1 MILTKVKLWFLNM
14 ISKLI
19 KLPILK
25 RLIPSIS
32 LRLLKILNKNRGYF
46 KVNDFVM
53 FLDFLDPIDREIIL
67 SQEFE
72 TDEITFLINQ
82 IELNK
87 INYFLDVGANC
98 GYYSIKISKE
108 IPNIKILSF
117 EPNIEAYSK
126 FQKTL
131 ERNLDLSKKIKLENF
146 GLSDQSTKLKMQS
159 MLKFGYAQTGGTS
172 IVDKNLDSKNLTFF
186 ADFKVGDDYVKLTD
200 EKISIKIDVEG
211 HEFNV
216 LKGIQN
222 TIKKNQCIL
231 QIEIFKKN
239 FEDVNNFLISLG
251 YENFYEVK
259 NRSNYFYKNFI

>member
-1 MILTKVKLWFLNM
+1 M

-25 RLIPSIS
+25 RLIPSIL

-46 KVNDFVM
+46 KVNDFEM

-67 SQEFE
+67 SQKYELE
-72 TDEITFLINQ
+72 EINFLINQ
-82 IELNK
+82 IKLDS
-87 INYFLDVGANC
+87 INYFLDVGANS

-126 FQKTL
+126 FQRTL
-131 ERNLDLSKKIKLENF
+131 EKNLELSEKIKLENF
-146 GLSDQSTKLKMQS
+146 GLSNQSTKLKMQS

-172 IVDKNLDSKNLTFF
+172 VFNKNSDSKNFTFL
-186 ADFKVGDDYVKLTD
+186 ADFKIGDDCIKLTD

-211 HEFNV
+211 HELNV
-216 LKGIQN
+216 LKGIEN
-222 TIKKNQCIL
+222 TIKKNYCIL
-231 QIEIFKKN
+231 QIEIFSDN
-239 FEDVNNFLISLG
+239 FKDVNNFLLSLG
-251 YENFYEVK
+251 YKNFYEVK
-259 NRSNYFYKNFI
+259 NRSNYFYKNYN

>member
-1 MILTKVKLWFLNM
+1 M

-32 LRLLKILNKNRGYF
+32 LRFLKVLNKNRGFF
-46 KVNDFVM
+46 KVNDFEM

-72 TDEITFLINQ
+72 QEEINFLINQ

-98 GYYSIKISKE
+98 GYYSFKISKE
-108 IPNIKILSF
+108 ISDIEILSF
-117 EPNIEAYSK
+117 EPNIEAYTK
-126 FQKTL
+126 FSKTL
-131 ERNLDLSKKIKLENF
+131 KKNLDLSKKIRLENF
-146 GLSDQSTKLKMQS
+146 GLSDQSAKLKMQS

-172 IVDKNLDSKNLTFF
+172 IVNKNLNDNNLTFF
-186 ADFKVGDDYVKLTD
+186 ADFKVGDDYIKLSD

-211 HEFNV
+211 HELNV
-216 LKGIQN
+216 LKGLQN
-222 TIKKNQCIL
+222 TIKKNHCIL
-231 QIEIFKKN
+231 QVEIFRNN
-239 FEDVNNFLISLG
+239 FEIVNNFLLSFG
-251 YENFYEVK
+251 YKSFYEVK
-259 NRSNYFYKNFI
+259 IRSNYFYKNFS

>member
-1 MILTKVKLWFLNM
+1 M

-19 KLPILK
+19 KLPIFK

-46 KVNDFVM
+46 KINDFEM
-53 FLDFLDPIDREIIL
+53 FLDFLDPIDRQIIL

-72 TDEITFLINQ
+72 KQEIDFLINQ
-82 IELNK
+82 IKLNR

-98 GYYSIKISKE
+98 GYYSLKISKE
-108 IPNIKILSF
+108 IPSIKILSF

-131 ERNLDLSKKIKLENF
+131 EKNLDLSKKIKLENF
-146 GLSDQSTKLKMQS
+146 GLSDQSAKLKMQS

-172 IVDKNLDSKNLTFF
+172 VINKNSDTKNFTFY
-186 ADFKVGDDYVKLTD
+186 ANFKVGDDYIKLID

-211 HEFNV
+211 HELNV

-222 TIKKNQCIL
+222 TIKKNHCIL
-231 QIEIFKKN
+231 QIEVFINN
-239 FEDVNNFLISLG
+239 FENVNNFLSSLG
-251 YENFYEVK
+251 YKNFYEVK

>member
-1 MILTKVKLWFLNM
+1 M

-32 LRLLKILNKNRGYF
+32 IRLLKLLNKNRGYF
-46 KVNDFVM
+46 KVNDFEM
-53 FLDFLDPIDREIIL
+53 FLDFLDPIDREIII

-72 TDEITFLINQ
+72 KKEINFLINQ
-82 IELNK
+82 IKINK
-87 INYFLDVGANC
+87 INYFIDVGTNC
-98 GYYSIKISKE
+98 GYYSLKVSRE
-108 IPNIKILSF
+108 IANIKILSF

-126 FQKTL
+126 FSKTL
-131 ERNLDLSKKIKLENF
+131 KKNSYFSKKIKLENF
-146 GLSDQSTKLKMQS
+146 GLSDKSGKLKMQS
-159 MLKFGYAQTGGTS
+159 MIKFGYAQTGGAS
-172 IVDKNLDSKNLTFF
+172 VINKNLNDKINKNLDDKKFSFF
-186 ADFKVGDDYVKLTD
+186 ADFKVGDDYIKLID

-222 TIKKNQCIL
+222 IIKKNHCIL

-239 FEDVNNFLISLG
+239 FEEVNNFLLSFG
-251 YENFYEVK
+251 YKNFFEVK
-259 NRSNYFYKNFI
+259 NRSNFFYKNFN

>member
-1 MILTKVKLWFLNM
+1 M
-14 ISKLI
+14 ISKLV

-32 LRLLKILNKNRGYF
+32 LRLLKIFNKNRGYF
-46 KVNDFVM
+46 KINDFKM

-72 TDEITFLINQ
+72 KQEIDFLINQ

-98 GYYSIKISKE
+98 GYYSLKISKE
-108 IPNIKILSF
+108 IPSIKILSF
-117 EPNIEAYSK
+117 EPNIEAYTK

-131 ERNLDLSKKIKLENF
+131 EKNLDLSKKITLENF
-146 GLSDQSTKLKMQS
+146 GLSDQSAKLKMQS
-159 MLKFGYAQTGGTS
+159 LLKFGYAQTGGAS
-172 IVDKNLDSKNLTFF
+172 VIDKNSDTKNFTFYANF
-186 ADFKVGDDYVKLTD
+186 IVGDDYIKLTD

-211 HEFNV
+211 HELNV

-222 TIKKNQCIL
+222 TIKENDCIL
-231 QIEIFKKN
+231 QIEIFRNN
-239 FEDVNNFLISLG
+239 FLKVNNFLLSHG
-251 YENFYEVK
+251 YKNFYEVK
-259 NRSNYFYKNFI
+259 NRSNFFYKNFI

>member
-1 MILTKVKLWFLNM
+1 M

-46 KVNDFVM
+46 KVNNFEM

-72 TDEITFLINQ
+72 KKEIDFLINQ
-82 IELNK
+82 IEFNK

-98 GYYSIKISKE
+98 GYYSLKISKE
-108 IPNIKILSF
+108 IPNIRILSF

-131 ERNLDLSKKIKLENF
+131 EKNLDLAKKIKLENF
-146 GLSDQSTKLKMQS
+146 GLSDRSAKLKMQS

-172 IVDKNLDSKNLTFF
+172 VIDKNSDVKKFTFY
-186 ADFKVGDDYVKLTD
+186 ANFKVGDHCIKLTD

-211 HEFNV
+211 HELNV

-222 TIKKNQCIL
+222 TIKKNHCIL
-231 QIEIFKKN
+231 QIEIFRNN
-239 FEDVNNFLISLG
+239 FNNVNNFLSSLG
-251 YENFYEVK
+251 YKIFYDVK

>member
-1 MILTKVKLWFLNM
+1 M

-19 KLPILK
+19 KLPFLK

-32 LRLLKILNKNRGYF
+32 LRLLKVLNKNRGYF
-46 KVNDFVM
+46 KINDFEM

-72 TDEITFLINQ
+72 KQEIDFLINQ

-98 GYYSIKISKE
+98 GYYSLKISRE
-108 IPNIKILSF
+108 IPSIKILSF
-117 EPNIEAYSK
+117 EPNIEAYTK
-126 FQKTL
+126 FRKTL
-131 ERNLDLSKKIKLENF
+131 IKNLDLSKKIKLENF
-146 GLSDQSTKLKMQS
+146 GLSDQSAKLKMQS
-159 MLKFGYAQTGGTS
+159 MLKFGYAQTGGAS
-172 IVDKNLDSKNLTFF
+172 VIDKNSDTKNFTFY
-186 ADFKVGDDYVKLTD
+186 ANFKVGDDYIKLTD

-211 HEFNV
+211 HELNV
-216 LKGIQN
+216 LKGIHN
-222 TIKKNQCIL
+222 TIKKNRCIL

-239 FEDVNNFLISLG
+239 FFDVNNFLSSLG
-251 YENFYEVK
+251 YKIFYEVK

>member
-1 MILTKVKLWFLNM
+1 M

-32 LRLLKILNKNRGYF
+32 LRLLKILKKNRGYF
-46 KVNDFVM
+46 KVNDFEM

-72 TDEITFLINQ
+72 KQEISFLINQ
-82 IELNK
+82 IKSNK

-98 GYYSIKISKE
+98 GYYSLKISRE
-108 IPNIKILSF
+108 ISNIKILSF

-126 FQKTL
+126 FLKTL
-131 ERNLDLSKKIKLENF
+131 KKNLDLSKKIKLENF
-146 GLSDQSTKLKMQS
+146 GLSDKSAKLKMQS

-172 IVDKNLDSKNLTFF
+172 VINKNLNDKNLTFF
-186 ADFKVGDDYVKLTD
+186 ADFKVGDDYVKLNKK
-200 EKISIKIDVEG
+200 KISIKIDVEG
-211 HEFNV
+211 HELNV

-222 TIKKNQCIL
+222 IIKKNQCIL
-231 QIEIFKKN
+231 QIEIFRNN
-239 FEDVNNFLISLG
+239 FDDVNKFLQSFG
-251 YENFYEVK
+251 YKNFYEVN
-259 NRSNYFYKNFI
+259 NRSNYFYKNFS